1 MQCVRTFIIN
11 KRLGNTKDNIV
22 DVERHCYGIY
32 TFLFFSIRVV
42 VAVDVCCVC
51 FETDVIVAHPLH
63 IGKLDTH
70 ARWMDGTAA
79 TFSRLLASH

>member
-1 MQCVRTFIIN
+1 MSN
-11 KRLGNTKDNIV
+11 GIV
-22 DVERHCYGIY
+22 MVY
-32 TFLFFSIRVV
+32 THFSFLSILVAVV
-42 VAVDVCCVC
+42 VAAVDVCCVC